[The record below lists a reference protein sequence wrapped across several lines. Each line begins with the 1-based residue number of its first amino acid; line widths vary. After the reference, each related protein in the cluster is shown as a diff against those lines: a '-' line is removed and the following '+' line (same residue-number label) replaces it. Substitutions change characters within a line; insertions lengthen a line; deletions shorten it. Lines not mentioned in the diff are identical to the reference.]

1 MTPGQMERANALAR
15 IRMRRY
21 RQRLKEAREQH
32 GSDSVDRERKERAR
46 SYHRARRAK
55 MTPDEKAR
63 ANAKAA
69 TRRAKMTPDEKA
81 RANAKAAICMRRLR
95 QRLKEA
101 RRCKQRLPGSGG
113 RAVRELNSEP
123 QAGDSH
129 AETRAEVATDTPP
142 PRRVSARHRRQQQ
155 QEQRKTTGHPTDGE
169 MTNGEMATANRR
181 LAKRLLA
188 EAEKLGLAEG
198 KGKGALL
205 CTGRYSADGQIDEK
219 KRGIAQEIGMRM
231 REIFIDP
238 ELDSVLNTAPF
249 AGYRDYAITVD
260 DHDSDV
266 QFGSTRRFVASQ
278 LKGALYTEFPGLSEV
293 IDSATN
299 YASEQTKKQTGNP
312 NAFSFLVECHLLY
325 QSLESRAG
333 SSFKP
338 HQDDDIQGSHNPG
351 DHKPGY
357 TLIIALYV
365 GSKTPPFGF
374 GRTPRTGVHVFGENE
389 AAEYETHGD
398 FVFFPS
404 MMWHESTQPPIT
416 ESGAYEAVKL
426 ALFFSAPRRTA
437 QARE

>member
-46 SYHRARRAK
+46 SYHRA
-55 MTPDEKAR
+55 
-63 ANAKAA
+63 
-69 TRRAKMTPDEKA
+69 RRAKMTPDEKA

-181 LAKRLLA
+181 LAKRLL
-188 EAEKLGLAEG
+188 G

-231 REIFIDP
+231 RDIFMHP

-416 ESGAYEAVKL
+416 ESGGYEAVKL

>member
-69 TRRAKMTPDEKA
+69 IR
-81 RANAKAAICMRRLR
+81 MRRLR

-101 RRCKQRLPGSGG
+101 RRCKERLPGSGG

-155 QEQRKTTGHPTDGE
+155 QEQRKTTGHPTDR
-169 MTNGEMATANRR
+169 EMATANRR

-231 REIFIDP
+231 RDIFIDP

-266 QFGSTRRFVASQ
+266 QFRSTRRFVASQ

-365 GSKTPPFGF
+365 GSKTPPFG
-374 GRTPRTGVHVFGENE
+374 RTPRTGVHVFGENE

-426 ALFFSAPRRTA
+426 ALFFSAPRRMP
-437 QARE
+437 RE